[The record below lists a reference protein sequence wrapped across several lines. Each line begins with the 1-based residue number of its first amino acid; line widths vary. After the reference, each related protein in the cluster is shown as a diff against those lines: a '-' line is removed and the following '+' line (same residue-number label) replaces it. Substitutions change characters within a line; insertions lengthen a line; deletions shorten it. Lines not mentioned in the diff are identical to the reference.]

1 MNTNRHRPRRRT
13 ALLIPGALLGMLAA
27 IGVYAADEP
36 APPAAAT
43 TAAPAAAA
51 VPAPEAPPAK
61 DWSVGLSTDV
71 VSRYVWRGMLQNGDA
86 AVQPSATVTWK
97 GLSLNVWQSWD
108 TTSYGA
114 KNYPGGVSRKGKIEE
129 CDYTLAYTHNV
140 LNDKLTL
147 SGGVICYT
155 FPDTYPTTTE
165 LFASA
170 TVNTFLSPTIAVYK
184 DIDESKGLYV
194 TPSISYTITVNDK
207 TNVVL
212 GASVG
217 WGDRKNNE
225 YYFGGLSKDALADY
239 GLSAQL
245 NYSVTPA
252 FVVSPYVK
260 FSDFID
266 NGIRNQRITG
276 SYDGKSEQ
284 LVVGIKAAYTF

>member
-1 MNTNRHRPRRRT
+1 MNTNRHHRRRR
-13 ALLIPGALLGMLAA
+13 AVLLIHGALMGMLAT
-27 IGVYAADEP
+27 IGVHAADEP
-36 APPAAAT
+36 AAAAPAT
-43 TAAPAAAA
+43 AAAPAAVVA
-51 VPAPEAPPAK
+51 APEAAPAK
-61 DWSVGLSTDV
+61 DWSVALSTDL

-108 TTSYGA
+108 TTKYGA

-129 CDYTLAYTHNV
+129 CDYTLSYTHNV

-170 TVNTFLSPTIAVYK
+170 TVNTFLSPTIAVYR
-184 DIDESKGLYV
+184 DIDESKGLYIS
-194 TPSISYTITVNDK
+194 PSVSYTITVNDK

-217 WGDRKNNE
+217 WGDVNNNE
-225 YYFGGLSKDALADY
+225 YYFGGVSKNALADY

-252 FVVSPYVK
+252 FVISPYVK

-266 NGIRNQRITG
+266 STIRDQRHTG